1 MYLNVHSPL
10 VEKQFTRQQKHKA
23 LVWLAIFHIIVIASS
38 NYLVQI
44 PFDIFE
50 FHTTWGAFTFP
61 FIFLTTDLTIRIFGA
76 SLARKIIFVVMIP
89 ALLFSYLIS
98 VLFFETRWVGWSA
111 LTQFNSFVFRIA
123 LASFAA
129 YLVGQLMDITVFN
142 YLRKNQF
149 WWVAPSA
156 SAIFGN
162 GIDTIVFFAI
172 AFYKTSDEFMA
183 NHWVEISL
191 VDYSFKILIC
201 GLFFLP
207 LYGIILNFILRKLTA
222 KKQ

>member
-1 MYLNVHSPL
+1 
-10 VEKQFTRQQKHKA
+10 
-23 LVWLAIFHIIVIASS
+23 
-38 NYLVQI
+38 
-44 PFDIFE
+44 
-50 FHTTWGAFTFP
+50 
-61 FIFLTTDLTIRIFGA
+61 
-76 SLARKIIFVVMIP
+76 MIP

-98 VLFFETRWVGWSA
+98 VLFFETHWVGWSA

-142 YLRKNQF
+142 YLRKNRS

-207 LYGIILNFILRKLTA
+207 LYGIILNFILKKLTA